1 LQPGCEGVTTGCG
14 AAMDF
19 RILGPLEVDDDGR
32 SVELGGARQRALLA
46 ILVLRRNEVVT
57 TDRLIEDMCGGRPPP
72 TASKSLQAH
81 VSRLRSALRPESRL
95 HTRAGG
101 YVLEIDADELDAD
114 RAAHL
119 LADGRQAR
127 TAGDHDAAAVSLAAA
142 LRLWRGPPLADV
154 AYDGF
159 AQDEIAR
166 LNELRLECLE
176 ERLDADLD
184 RGRHAEV
191 AGELER
197 LVAEYPLRERLRRQL
212 MLSLYRCGRQVEAL
226 ACYQNGRRLMLED
239 LGLEPGRELQEL
251 ERAILNHDR
260 RLDPPRPKRGDPLV
274 GDAPGR
280 RASGV
285 FVGREREL
293 GEVIAAFDDA
303 RSGRGRLVLLTGEAG
318 IGKSR
323 LADELAAHA
332 QARGAKVLW
341 GRCWEAGGAPAYWPW
356 VQALRSYLREC
367 DHDALR
373 VQLGAGTP
381 DLAHLLPDLRER
393 FPDVPELHDLESEGA
408 RFRLFD
414 AVATFLRNASEETP
428 LVLVLDDLHV
438 ADAPS
443 LLMLQFVAAEIADA
457 RVTLLA
463 IYRDPDPDRGEH
475 EDARLHDLTRAASVR
490 IALGGLAETDVVSYV
505 RSTAAVEPPTSVV
518 EAIFRETEG
527 NPLFVGEVVRL
538 LAAEDLLDR
547 PLHASWH
554 LNVPRGVR
562 DVIGRR
568 LRHVSPECIDVLTL
582 ASVLG
587 REFGLDAL
595 ERLSGRPAK
604 ELLEV
609 LDQAVAAR
617 VVTDVPGTTGRL
629 RFGHALIRDT
639 LYDGLMPARRVALH
653 RSAGEALEAL
663 YARHREPH
671 LTELAHHFALAAP
684 GGDAAKAIDYARQ
697 AGDHASQLLAHEE
710 AARLYELALSSLA
723 MDTAEETLEC
733 RLHLALGDALA
744 RGGDLARAKDA
755 FLRAASIARSL
766 GDAQALAAAA
776 LGYGGRIVWARA
788 GTDHLVVHLLE
799 EALDSLGDAVSPLR
813 ARLLAR
819 LGGALRDERD
829 PARREAIGELAIS
842 IARQTGDRSA
852 LAYALL
858 GLCAAYQASP
868 DHARRLDVAAEL
880 EREAQLVGDK
890 EAQCDVYMAQ
900 SLVYYELGRL
910 DIVREGTA
918 AMTALAEEL
927 RQPSQLWVATATQ
940 AMLALHDG
948 RFADAEELIPAALA
962 LGRHSQ
968 ETMAEVGY
976 AFQLYELR
984 REQDRSGEAYD
995 LLARAATDVPAR
1007 PVYRCALARLAVE
1020 LERPAEARR
1029 LFEELA
1035 ANEFEVVPRD
1045 QEWLLAAALLTEVC
1059 KALGDT
1065 PRAAVL
1071 YDAQRSYSGRIASD
1085 IYEGSAGAVDRALG
1099 ILAAMLGRDSEAVA
1113 HLEAAIELNE
1123 QTGARPWAAYARV
1136 DLAEVLLDL
1145 ADTARARDLL
1155 EEARATAT
1163 TLGMTAL
1170 QNRVAILTS

>member
-1 LQPGCEGVTTGCG
+1 
-14 AAMDF
+14 MDF
-19 RILGPLEVDDDGR
+19 RILGPLEVDDGGR

-46 ILVLRRNEVVT
+46 ILVLRRNEVVSA
-57 TDRLIEDMCGGRPPP
+57 DRLIEDLYGGRPPA
-72 TASKSLQAH
+72 TAPKSLQAH
-81 VSRLRSALRPESRL
+81 VSRVRSALRPENRL

-101 YVLEIDADELDAD
+101 YVLEIGTDELDAD

-119 LADGRQAR
+119 LADGRRAR

-212 MLSLYRCGRQVEAL
+212 MLSLYRCGRQAEAL
-226 ACYQNGRRLMLED
+226 AAYQNGRRLMVEA

-260 RLDPPRPKRGDPLV
+260 RLDAPPPKRGEALD

-280 RASGV
+280 RASGL

-323 LADELAAHA
+323 LADELAGYA
-332 QARGAKVLW
+332 QARGANVLW

-356 VQALRSYLREC
+356 VQALRSYIRERDRDTLR
-367 DHDALR
+367 R
-373 VQLGAGTP
+373 QLGAGTP

-443 LLMLQFVAAEIADA
+443 LLMLQFVAGEIADA

-475 EDARLHDLTRAASVR
+475 EDARLPELARAASLR
-490 IALGGLAETDVVSYV
+490 IALGGLAEMDVASYV
-505 RSTAAVEPPTSVV
+505 RSTSAVEPPTSVV

-538 LAAEDLLDR
+538 LAAEGLLDR
-547 PLHASWH
+547 PRHPSWH

-595 ERLSGRPAK
+595 ERLSGRPAQ
-604 ELLEV
+604 ELLDV

-629 RFGHALIRDT
+629 RFAHALIRDT
-639 LYDGLMPARRVALH
+639 LYDSLTRARRVALH
-653 RSAGEALEAL
+653 RRAGEALEEL
-663 YARHREPH
+663 YARNPEPH
-671 LTELAHHFALAAP
+671 LTELAHHFTVAAP
-684 GGDAAKAIDYARQ
+684 GGDASKAVDLAQR
-697 AGDHASQLLAHEE
+697 AGDHAAQLLAHEE
-710 AARLYELALSSLA
+710 AARLYELALSALA
-723 MDTAEETLEC
+723 LDPAAEDALEC
-733 RLHLALGDALA
+733 RLHLTLGDALA
-744 RGGDLARAKDA
+744 RAGDLARAKDA
-755 FLRAASIARSL
+755 FLRAAAMARSL
-766 GDAQALAAAA
+766 GDAEALAAAA

-788 GTDHLVVHLLE
+788 GTDQLVVHLLE
-799 EALDSLGDAVSPLR
+799 EALDALGDAVSPLR

-829 PARREAIGELAIS
+829 PARREAIGELAVS
-842 IARQTGDRSA
+842 IARQSGDRSA

-858 GLCAAYQASP
+858 GLSAACQASP
-868 DHARRLDVAAEL
+868 DHARRLEVAAEL
-880 EREAQLVGDK
+880 AREARRLGDK
-890 EAQCDVYMAQ
+890 EAQCDVHMAK
-900 SLVYYELGRL
+900 SLVYFELGRL

-927 RQPSQLWVATATQ
+927 RQPSQLWVAAATR
-940 AMLALHDG
+940 AMLALHEG
-948 RFADAEELIPAALA
+948 RYTEAEELIPYALA
-962 LGRHSQ
+962 LGRPSQ
-968 ETMAEVGY
+968 QTMAEVGY
-976 AFQLYELR
+976 AFQLYTLR
-984 REQDRSGEAYD
+984 REQDRADETYD
-995 LLARAATDVPAR
+995 LLARAASDVPAR

-1020 LERPAEARR
+1020 LERTAEARR

-1035 ANEFEVVPRD
+1035 ANDFEVVPRD
-1045 QEWLLAAALLTEVC
+1045 QEWLLAASVLTDVC
-1059 KALGDT
+1059 KSLRDI

-1071 YDAQRSYSGRIASD
+1071 YDAQLPYAGRVASD
-1085 IYEGSAGAVDRALG
+1085 IYEGSAGAVERALG
-1099 ILAAMLGRDSEAVA
+1099 ILAAMLGRGSEAVA

-1145 ADTARARDLL
+1145 GDAARARDLL
-1155 EEARATAT
+1155 EEARATAM

>member
-1 LQPGCEGVTTGCG
+1 
-14 AAMDF
+14 MDF
-19 RILGPLEVDDDGR
+19 RILGPLEVDDGGR

-46 ILVLRRNEVVT
+46 ILVLRRNEVVSA
-57 TDRLIEDMCGGRPPP
+57 DRLIEDLYGGRPPA

-81 VSRLRSALRPESRL
+81 VSRVRSALRPESRL

-101 YVLEIDADELDAD
+101 YVLEIGTDELDAD
-114 RAAHL
+114 RAATL
-119 LADGRQAR
+119 LAEGRAAHAAGNHDGAA
-127 TAGDHDAAAVSLAAA
+127 TALAAA
-142 LRLWRGPPLADV
+142 LGLWRGPPLPDV
-154 AYDGF
+154 AYDSF

-166 LNELRLECLE
+166 LDELRLECLE
-176 ERLDADLD
+176 ERLDADLGC
-184 RGRHAEV
+184 GRHAEV

-197 LVAEYPLRERLRRQL
+197 LVAEHPLRERFRGQL
-212 MLSLYRCGRQVEAL
+212 MLSLYRCGRQADAL
-226 ACYQNGRRLMLED
+226 AAYQDARRVLLDE
-239 LGLEPGRELQEL
+239 LGLEPGRALQDL

-260 RLDPPRPKRGDPLV
+260 HLDAPVLEHVEERARDGH
-274 GDAPGR
+274 PGR
-280 RASGV
+280 RAGGV

-323 LADELAAHA
+323 LADELAGHAH
-332 QARGAKVLW
+332 ARGAHVLW

-356 VQALRSYLREC
+356 VQALRSYVREC
-367 DHDALR
+367 EPDKLR
-373 VQLGAGTP
+373 RQLGAGTP

-414 AVATFLRNASEETP
+414 AVATFLGNASEDAP

-443 LLMLQFVAAEIADA
+443 LLMLQFVAAGVADA

-463 IYRDPDPDRGEH
+463 IYRDPDPDHGEQ
-475 EDARLHDLTRAASVR
+475 EDSRLTDLGRAASVR
-490 IALGGLAETDVVSYV
+490 VALGGLAESDVASYV
-505 RSTAAVEPPTSVV
+505 RSAVAVEPPTSVV
-518 EAIFRETEG
+518 DAIARETEG

-538 LAAEDLLDR
+538 LAAEGLLDR

-554 LNVPRGVR
+554 LTVPRGVR
-562 DVIGRR
+562 EVIERR
-568 LRHVSPECIDVLTL
+568 LRHVSPECIEVLTL
-582 ASVLG
+582 AAVLG
-587 REFGLDAL
+587 REFGLDVLA
-595 ERLSGRPAK
+595 RLSARPAH
-604 ELLEV
+604 ELLDV
-609 LDQAVAAR
+609 LDQAVTAR

-629 RFGHALIRDT
+629 RFAHALIRDT
-639 LYDGLMPARRVALH
+639 LYDGLTPARRVALH
-653 RSAGEALEAL
+653 RSAGKALEDL

-684 GGDAAKAIDYARQ
+684 GGDVAKAVDYARQ

-723 MDTAEETLEC
+723 MDTAGEEILEC
-733 RLHLALGDALA
+733 RLHLALGDAVA

-755 FLRAASIARSL
+755 FLRAASMARALS
-766 GDAQALAAAA
+766 DAEALAAAA

-799 EALDSLGDAVSPLR
+799 EALEALGDVVSPLR

-819 LGGALRDERD
+819 LAGALRDERD

-842 IARQTGDRSA
+842 IARQTGDRTA

-880 EREAQLVGDK
+880 EREARLVGDK
-890 EAQCDVYMAQ
+890 EAQCDVYMTQ
-900 SLVYYELGRL
+900 SLVYFELGRL

-927 RQPSQLWVATATQ
+927 RQPSQLWVATATR
-940 AMLALHDG
+940 AMLALHEG

-962 LGRHSQ
+962 LGQHSQ

-984 REQDRSGEAYD
+984 REQGRPSEAYD
-995 LLARAATDVPAR
+995 LLARAASDVPAR

-1020 LERPAEARR
+1020 LERTAEARR

-1035 ANEFEVVPRD
+1035 ANDFEVVPRD
-1045 QEWLLAAALLTEVC
+1045 QEWLLAAAVLTDVC
-1059 KALGDT
+1059 KSLRDI

-1071 YDAQRSYSGRIASD
+1071 YDAQLPYTGRVASD

-1113 HLEAAIELNE
+1113 HLEAAIDINE
-1123 QTGARPWAAYARV
+1123 RTGARPWAAYARV
-1136 DLAEVLLDL
+1136 DLAEVLLERGDGVRL
-1145 ADTARARDLL
+1145 RARELL
-1155 EEARATAT
+1155 EEARMTAE

-1170 QNRVAILTS
+1170 EQRIATLAN

>member
-1 LQPGCEGVTTGCG
+1 
-14 AAMDF
+14 MYF

-46 ILVLRRNEVVT
+46 ILLLHRNEVVSA
-57 TDRLIEDMCGGRPPP
+57 DRLIEELYDGRPPP
-72 TASKSLQAH
+72 TAAKSLQAH
-81 VSRLRSALRPESRL
+81 VSRLRGALRPEDRL
-95 HTRAGG
+95 HTRPGG
-101 YVLEIDADELDAD
+101 YVLEVAPDELDAD
-114 RAAHL
+114 RAARL
-119 LADGRQAR
+119 LAEGRKAR
-127 TAGDHDAAAVSLAAA
+127 GAGDQDAAAMSFDSA
-142 LRLWRGPPLADV
+142 LGLWRGRPLTDV

-166 LNELRLECLE
+166 LDELRLECLE
-176 ERLDADLD
+176 ERLETDLE

-191 AGELER
+191 VGDLER
-197 LVAEYPLRERLRRQL
+197 LVAEHPARERLRGQL
-212 MLSLYRCGRQVEAL
+212 MLALYRSGRQADAL
-226 ACYQNGRRLMLED
+226 AAYQDARRALLDE
-239 LGLEPGRELQEL
+239 LGIEPGRALQEL

-260 RLDPPRPKRGDPLV
+260 RLDAPVSIEAPDRSEH
-274 GDAPGR
+274 PGR
-280 RASGV
+280 RAAGV

-293 GEVIAAFDDA
+293 ADILGAFDDA
-303 RSGRGRLVLLTGEAG
+303 RSGTGRLVLLTGEPG

-332 QARGAKVLW
+332 QARGTTVLW

-356 VQALRSYLREC
+356 VQALRSYVRDQDPVTLR
-367 DHDALR
+367 R
-373 VQLGAGTP
+373 QLGAGTS
-381 DLAHLLPDLRER
+381 DLAHLLPDLREL

-438 ADAPS
+438 ADEPS
-443 LLMLQFVAAEIADA
+443 LLMLQFVASGIADA

-463 IYRDPDPDRGEH
+463 IYRDPDPDRGEQ
-475 EDARLHDLTRAASVR
+475 EDARLPELARAASVR
-490 IALGGLAETDVVSYV
+490 IALGGLAEMDVVSYV

-518 EAIFRETEG
+518 DAIFRETEG

-538 LAAEDLLDR
+538 LATEGLLDR

-595 ERLSGRPAK
+595 ERLSERPAR
-604 ELLEV
+604 ELLDV
-609 LDQAVAAR
+609 LDHAVAAR
-617 VVTDVPGTTGRL
+617 VVTDVPGTTRRL
-629 RFGHALIRDT
+629 RFAHALIRDT
-639 LYDGLMPARRVALH
+639 LYDSLTTARRVALH
-653 RSAGEALEAL
+653 RRAAEALEEL
-663 YARHREPH
+663 YARNPEPH
-671 LTELAHHFALAAP
+671 LTELAHHFTVAAP
-684 GGDAAKAIDYARQ
+684 GGDASKAVDLAQRAGDYAAR
-697 AGDHASQLLAHEE
+697 LLAHEE
-710 AARLYELALSSLA
+710 AARLYELALSALA
-723 MDTAEETLEC
+723 IDPAAEDALEC

-744 RGGDLARAKDA
+744 RAGDLARAQDA
-755 FLRAASIARSL
+755 FLRAVAMARSL
-766 GDAQALAAAA
+766 GDAEALAAAA

-799 EALDSLGDAVSPLR
+799 EALDALGDTVSPLR

-829 PARREAIGELAIS
+829 PSRREAIGELAVS

-858 GLCAAYQASP
+858 GLNAACRAS
-868 DHARRLDVAAEL
+868 DHARRLEVAAEL
-880 EREAQLVGDK
+880 AREARRLGDK
-890 EAQCDVYMAQ
+890 EAQCDVHMAE
-900 SLVYYELGRL
+900 SLVYFELGRL

-918 AMTALAEEL
+918 AMTALAEEI
-927 RQPSQLWVATATQ
+927 RQPSQLWVAAATR
-940 AMLALHDG
+940 AMLALHEG
-948 RFADAEELIPAALA
+948 RYAEAEELIPYALA
-962 LGRHSQ
+962 LGQSSQ
-968 ETMAEVGY
+968 QTMAEVGY
-976 AFQLYELR
+976 AFQLYTLR
-984 REQDRSGEAYD
+984 REQARADETYD
-995 LLARAATDVPAR
+995 LLARAASDVPAR

-1020 LERPAEARR
+1020 LERTAEARR

-1035 ANEFEVVPRD
+1035 ANDFEVVPRD
-1045 QEWLLAAALLTEVC
+1045 QEWLLAASVLTDVC
-1059 KALGDT
+1059 RSLRDI

-1071 YDAQRSYSGRIASD
+1071 YDAQLPYAGRVASD

-1099 ILAAMLGRDSEAVA
+1099 ILAAMVGRDSEAVA

-1145 ADTARARDLL
+1145 GDAARARDLL
-1155 EEARATAT
+1155 AEAQTTALA
-1163 TLGMTAL
+1163 LGMTAL
-1170 QNRVAILTS
+1170 ENRIATLTS

>member
-1 LQPGCEGVTTGCG
+1 
-14 AAMDF
+14 MDF
-19 RILGPLEVDDDGR
+19 RILGPLEVDDGGR
-32 SVELGGARQRALLA
+32 SLELGGARQRALLA
-46 ILVLRRNEVVT
+46 ILVLRRNEVVSA
-57 TDRLIEDMCGGRPPP
+57 DRLIEDLYGGRPPA

-81 VSRLRSALRPESRL
+81 VSRVRSALRPESRL

-101 YVLEIDADELDAD
+101 YVLEIGTDELDAD
-114 RAAHL
+114 RAANL
-119 LADGRQAR
+119 LAEGREAR
-127 TAGDHDAAAVSLAAA
+127 AGGNHEAAAGALGAA
-142 LRLWRGPPLADV
+142 LALWRGQPLADV

-166 LNELRLECLE
+166 LDELRLECLE
-176 ERLDADLD
+176 ERLDADLH

-191 AGELER
+191 ARELER
-197 LVAEYPLRERLRRQL
+197 LVAEHPLRERFRGQL
-212 MLSLYRCGRQVEAL
+212 MLSLYRCGRQADAL
-226 ACYQNGRRLMLED
+226 AAYQDARRVLLDE
-239 LGLEPGRELQEL
+239 LGLEPGRTLQEL

-260 RLDPPRPKRGDPLV
+260 QLDAPAPERAKERERDGH
-274 GDAPGR
+274 PGR
-280 RASGV
+280 RAAGV

-323 LADELAAHA
+323 LADELAGHA
-332 QARGAKVLW
+332 QARGANVLW

-356 VQALRSYLREC
+356 VQALRSYVRERDRDTLR
-367 DHDALR
+367 R
-373 VQLGAGTP
+373 QLGAGTP
-381 DLAHLLPDLRER
+381 DLAHLLPDLREL

-414 AVATFLRNASEETP
+414 AVATFLRNASDETP

-443 LLMLQFVAAEIADA
+443 LLMLQFVAAGIAEA
-457 RVTLLA
+457 RVTVLA
-463 IYRDPDPDRGEH
+463 VYRDPDPDRGED
-475 EDARLHDLTRAASVR
+475 EDARLAELARVASVR
-490 IALGGLAETDVVSYV
+490 IPLGGLAEIDVAAYV

-518 EAIFRETEG
+518 DAIVRETEG

-538 LAAEDLLDR
+538 LAAEGLLDR

-562 DVIGRR
+562 EVIGRR
-568 LRHVSPECIDVLTL
+568 LRHVSPECIEVLTL

-587 REFGLDAL
+587 REFGLDPL
-595 ERLSGRPAK
+595 ERISARPAD
-604 ELLEV
+604 ELLDV

-629 RFGHALIRDT
+629 RFAHALIRDT
-639 LYDGLMPARRVALH
+639 LYDSLTPARRVALH
-653 RSAGEALEAL
+653 RRAGEALEDL

-671 LTELAHHFALAAP
+671 LTELAHHFAAAAP
-684 GGDAAKAIDYARQ
+684 GGDVAKAVDLARQ

-710 AARLYELALSSLA
+710 AARLYELALSALA
-723 MDTAEETLEC
+723 LNPAAEDVLDC
-733 RLHLALGDALA
+733 RLNLALGEALA
-744 RGGDLARAKDA
+744 RAGDLARAQDA
-755 FLRAASIARSL
+755 FLRAASMARSL
-766 GDAQALAAAA
+766 GDAEALAAAA
-776 LGYGGRIVWARA
+776 LGYGGRIVWSRA

-799 EALDSLGDAVSPLR
+799 EALDALGDAVSPLR

-829 PARREAIGELAIS
+829 PARREAIGELAVS
-842 IARQTGDRSA
+842 IARQSGDRSA

-858 GLCAAYQASP
+858 GLSAACQASP
-868 DHARRLDVAAEL
+868 DHARRLEAAAEL
-880 EREAQLVGDK
+880 AREARRLGDK
-890 EAQCDVYMAQ
+890 EAQCDVHMAE
-900 SLVYYELGRL
+900 SLVYFELGRL

-927 RQPSQLWVATATQ
+927 RQPSQLWVAAATR
-940 AMLALHDG
+940 AMLALHEG
-948 RFADAEELIPAALA
+948 RYTEAEELIPYALA
-962 LGRHSQ
+962 LGRPSQ
-968 ETMAEVGY
+968 QTMAEVGY
-976 AFQLYELR
+976 AFQLYTLR
-984 REQDRSGEAYD
+984 REQARADETYD
-995 LLARAATDVPAR
+995 LLARAASDVPAR

-1020 LERPAEARR
+1020 LNRIAEARR

-1035 ANEFEVVPRD
+1035 ANDFEIIPRD
-1045 QEWLLAAALLTEVC
+1045 QEWLLAASVLTDVC
-1059 KALGDT
+1059 KSLRDI

-1071 YDAQRSYSGRIASD
+1071 YDALLPYAGRVASD

-1113 HLEAAIELNE
+1113 HLETAIELNE

-1136 DLAEVLLDL
+1136 DLAEVVLDL
-1145 ADTARARDLL
+1145 GEHARAHELL
-1155 EEARATAT
+1155 AEAGATAT
-1163 TLGMTAL
+1163 ALGMTAL
-1170 QNRVAILTS
+1170 ENRIAPLTN

>member
-1 LQPGCEGVTTGCG
+1 
-14 AAMDF
+14 MDF

-57 TDRLIEDMCGGRPPP
+57 ADRLIEDLYGGRPPA
-72 TASKSLQAH
+72 TAAKSLQAH
-81 VSRLRSALRPESRL
+81 VSRVRSALRPQNRL

-101 YVLEIDADELDAD
+101 YVLEVATDELDAD
-114 RAAHL
+114 RAAQL
-119 LADGRQAR
+119 LAEGRRAR
-127 TAGDHDAAAVSLAAA
+127 AAGDHETAALSLAAA
-142 LRLWRGPPLADV
+142 LRLWRGTPLADV

-159 AQDEIAR
+159 AQDEIVR
-166 LNELRLECLE
+166 LEELRLECLE
-176 ERLDADLD
+176 ERLDSDLD

-197 LVAEYPLRERLRRQL
+197 LVAEHPLRERFRGQL
-212 MLSLYRCGRQVEAL
+212 MLCLYRSGRQAEAL
-226 ACYQNGRRLMLED
+226 AAYQDARRVLLEE
-239 LGLEPGRELQEL
+239 LGLEPGRALQDL

-260 RLDPPRPKRGDPLV
+260 RLD
-274 GDAPGR
+274 APVPEGSEERDRDGQLGR
-280 RASGV
+280 RAAGV

-323 LADELAAHA
+323 LADELTGHA
-332 QARGAKVLW
+332 QARGAHVLW

-356 VQALRSYLREC
+356 VQALRAYVREC
-367 DHDALR
+367 DRDTLSR
-373 VQLGAGTP
+373 QLGTGTP
-381 DLAHLLPDLRER
+381 DLAHLLPDLREL
-393 FPDVPELHDLESEGA
+393 FPDIPELHDLESEGA

-414 AVATFLRNASEETP
+414 AVATFLRNASKETP

-443 LLMLQFVAAEIADA
+443 LLMLQFVAAGIAEA
-457 RVTLLA
+457 RVTVLA
-463 IYRDPDPDRGEH
+463 IYRDPDPDRSER
-475 EDARLHDLTRAASVR
+475 EDPRLTELGRAASVR
-490 IALGGLAETDVVSYV
+490 VSLGGLAESDVASYV

-518 EAIFRETEG
+518 DAIVRETEG

-538 LAAEDLLDR
+538 LATEGLLDR

-554 LNVPRGVR
+554 LTVPRGVR
-562 DVIGRR
+562 EVIGRR
-568 LRHVSPECIDVLTL
+568 LRHVSPECIEVLTL

-587 REFGLDAL
+587 REFGLDVL
-595 ERLSGRPAK
+595 ERISARPAH
-604 ELLEV
+604 ELLDV

-629 RFGHALIRDT
+629 RFAHALIRDT
-639 LYDGLMPARRVALH
+639 LYDGLTPARRVALH
-653 RSAGEALEAL
+653 RSAGEALEDL

-684 GGDAAKAIDYARQ
+684 GGDAAKAVDYARQ

-766 GDAQALAAAA
+766 GDAEALAAAA

-984 REQDRSGEAYD
+984 REQGRSSEAYD

-1007 PVYRCALARLAVE
+1007 PVYRCALARLAAE

-1035 ANEFEVVPRD
+1035 ANEFELVPRD

-1059 KALGDT
+1059 KALGDI

-1099 ILAAMLGRDSEAVA
+1099 ILAAMLGRDSEAVE
-1113 HLEAAIELNE
+1113 HLEAAIDLNE
-1123 QTGARPWAAYARV
+1123 RTGSGPWAAYARV
-1136 DLAEVLLDL
+1136 DLAELLLERGD
-1145 ADTARARDLL
+1145 DARARDLL
-1155 EEARATAT
+1155 EEARVT
-1163 TLGMTAL
+1163 TEMLGMTAL
-1170 QNRVAILTS
+1170 GKRIARLTS

>member
-1 LQPGCEGVTTGCG
+1 
-14 AAMDF
+14 MYF

-46 ILVLRRNEVVT
+46 ILLLHRNEVVSA
-57 TDRLIEDMCGGRPPP
+57 DRLIEELYDGRPPP
-72 TASKSLQAH
+72 TAAKSLQAH
-81 VSRLRSALRPESRL
+81 VSRLRGALRPEDRL
-95 HTRAGG
+95 HTRPGG
-101 YVLEIDADELDAD
+101 YVLEVAPDELDAD
-114 RAAHL
+114 RAARL
-119 LADGRQAR
+119 LAEGRKAR
-127 TAGDHDAAAVSLAAA
+127 GAGDQDAAAMSFDSA
-142 LRLWRGPPLADV
+142 LGLWRGRPLTDV

-166 LNELRLECLE
+166 LDELRLECLE
-176 ERLDADLD
+176 ERLETDLE

-191 AGELER
+191 VGDLER
-197 LVAEYPLRERLRRQL
+197 LVAEHPARERLRGQL
-212 MLSLYRCGRQVEAL
+212 MLALYRSGRQADAL
-226 ACYQNGRRLMLED
+226 AAYQDARRALLDE
-239 LGLEPGRELQEL
+239 LGIEPGRALQEL

-260 RLDPPRPKRGDPLV
+260 RLDAPVSIEAPDRSEH
-274 GDAPGR
+274 PGR
-280 RASGV
+280 RAAGV

-293 GEVIAAFDDA
+293 ADILGAFDDA
-303 RSGRGRLVLLTGEAG
+303 RSGTGRLVLLTGEPG

-332 QARGAKVLW
+332 QARGTTVLW

-356 VQALRSYLREC
+356 VQALRSYVRDQDPVTLR
-367 DHDALR
+367 R
-373 VQLGAGTP
+373 QLGAGTS
-381 DLAHLLPDLRER
+381 DLAHLLPDLREL

-438 ADAPS
+438 ADEPS
-443 LLMLQFVAAEIADA
+443 LLMLQFVASGIADA

-463 IYRDPDPDRGEH
+463 IYRDPDPDRGEQ
-475 EDARLHDLTRAASVR
+475 EDARLPELARAASVR
-490 IALGGLAETDVVSYV
+490 IALGGLAEMDVVSYV

-518 EAIFRETEG
+518 DAIFRETEG

-538 LAAEDLLDR
+538 LATEGLLDR

-595 ERLSGRPAK
+595 ERLSERPAR
-604 ELLEV
+604 ELLDV
-609 LDQAVAAR
+609 LDHAVAAR
-617 VVTDVPGTTGRL
+617 VVTDVPGTTRRL
-629 RFGHALIRDT
+629 RFAHALIRDT
-639 LYDGLMPARRVALH
+639 LYDSLTTARRVALH
-653 RSAGEALEAL
+653 RRAAEALEEL
-663 YARHREPH
+663 YARNPEPH
-671 LTELAHHFALAAP
+671 LTELAHHFTVAAP
-684 GGDAAKAIDYARQ
+684 GGDASKAVDLAQRAGDYAAR
-697 AGDHASQLLAHEE
+697 LLAHEE
-710 AARLYELALSSLA
+710 AARLYELALSALA
-723 MDTAEETLEC
+723 IDPAAEDALEC

-744 RGGDLARAKDA
+744 RAGDLARAQDA
-755 FLRAASIARSL
+755 FLRAVAMARSL
-766 GDAQALAAAA
+766 GDAEALAAAA

-799 EALDSLGDAVSPLR
+799 EALDALGDTVSPLR

-829 PARREAIGELAIS
+829 PARREAIGELAVS

-858 GLCAAYQASP
+858 GLNAACRAS
-868 DHARRLDVAAEL
+868 DHARRLEVAAEL
-880 EREAQLVGDK
+880 AREARRLGDK
-890 EAQCDVYMAQ
+890 EAQCDVHMAE
-900 SLVYYELGRL
+900 SLVYFELGRL

-918 AMTALAEEL
+918 AMTALAEEI
-927 RQPSQLWVATATQ
+927 RQPSQLWVAAATR
-940 AMLALHDG
+940 AMLALHEG
-948 RFADAEELIPAALA
+948 RYAEAEELIPYALA
-962 LGRHSQ
+962 LGRSSQ
-968 ETMAEVGY
+968 QTMAEVGY
-976 AFQLYELR
+976 AFQLYTLR
-984 REQDRSGEAYD
+984 REQARADETYD
-995 LLARAATDVPAR
+995 LLARAASDVPAR

-1020 LERPAEARR
+1020 LERTAEARR

-1035 ANEFEVVPRD
+1035 ANDFEVVPRD
-1045 QEWLLAAALLTEVC
+1045 QEWLLAASVLTDVC
-1059 KALGDT
+1059 RSLRDI

-1071 YDAQRSYSGRIASD
+1071 YDAQLPYAGRVASD

-1099 ILAAMLGRDSEAVA
+1099 ILAAMVGRDSEAVA

-1145 ADTARARDLL
+1145 GDAARARDLL
-1155 EEARATAT
+1155 AEAQTTALA
-1163 TLGMTAL
+1163 LGMTAL
-1170 QNRVAILTS
+1170 ENRIATLTS

>member
-1 LQPGCEGVTTGCG
+1 
-14 AAMDF
+14 MNF
-19 RILGPLEVDDDGR
+19 RILGPLEVEDGR
-32 SVELGGARQRALLA
+32 RSIELGGARQRALLA
-46 ILVLRRNEVVT
+46 ILLLRRNEVVT
-57 TDRLIEDMCGGRPPP
+57 ADRLIEELYDGRPPP
-72 TASKSLQAH
+72 TAAKSLQAH
-81 VSRLRSALRPESRL
+81 ISRLRSALRPENRL
-95 HTRAGG
+95 HTRGGG
-101 YVLEIDADELDAD
+101 YVLEVATDELDAD
-114 RAAHL
+114 RAARL
-119 LADGRQAR
+119 LADGRNAR
-127 TAGDHDAAAVSLAAA
+127 GAGDHEAAATSLDSA
-142 LRLWRGPPLADV
+142 LELWRGRPLADL

-166 LNELRLECLE
+166 LDELRLECLE

-184 RGRHAEV
+184 RGRHAEA

-197 LVAEYPLRERLRRQL
+197 LVADYPLRERLRGQL
-212 MLSLYRCGRQVEAL
+212 MLSLYRCGRQAEAL
-226 ACYQNGRRLMLED
+226 AAYQDGRRVLLDE
-239 LGLEPGRELQEL
+239 LGLEPGRSLQDL

-260 RLDPPRPKRGDPLV
+260 LLDAPDSGHAKAVD
-274 GDAPGR
+274 GDAHAGR
-280 RASGV
+280 RAAGV

-293 GEVIAAFDDA
+293 GEIVAAFDDA
-303 RSGRGRLVLLTGEAG
+303 QSGRGRLVLLTGEAG

-323 LADELAAHA
+323 LADELAGHA
-332 QARGAKVLW
+332 KARGAHVLW

-356 VQALRSYLREC
+356 VQALRSYVREC
-367 DHDALR
+367 DPDKLR
-373 VQLGAGTP
+373 SQLAAGIQ

-414 AVATFLRNASEETP
+414 AVAAFLRNASEEAP

-463 IYRDPDPDRGEH
+463 IYRDPDPERGEDED
-475 EDARLHDLTRAASVR
+475 EDARLTDLGRAASVR
-490 IALGGLAETDVVSYV
+490 SALGGLSESDVVAYV
-505 RSTAAVEPPTSVV
+505 RSTAAVDPPRTVV
-518 EAIFRETEG
+518 DAIVRETEG

-538 LAAEDLLDR
+538 LAAEGLLDR

-562 DVIGRR
+562 EVIGRR
-568 LRHVSPECIDVLTL
+568 LRHVSPDCIDVLTL
-582 ASVLG
+582 ATVLG

-595 ERLSGRPAK
+595 ERLSGRTAD
-604 ELLEV
+604 ELLDV
-609 LDQAVAAR
+609 LDQVVGAR
-617 VVTDVPGTTGRL
+617 VVTDVPGTPGRL
-629 RFGHALIRDT
+629 RFAHALIRDT
-639 LYDGLMPARRVALH
+639 LYDGLTPARRVALH
-653 RSAGEALEAL
+653 RRAGEALEDL

-684 GGDAAKAIDYARQ
+684 GGDVAKAVDYARR
-697 AGDHASQLLAHEE
+697 AGDQASQLLAHEE

-723 MDTAEETLEC
+723 MDTAAEEVLEC
-733 RLHLALGDALA
+733 RLYLALGDALA

-766 GDAQALAAAA
+766 GDAEALATAA

-799 EALDSLGDAVSPLR
+799 EALDSLGDTVSPLR

-842 IARQTGDRSA
+842 IARRTGDRSA

-868 DHARRLDVAAEL
+868 DHARRLEVAAEL
-880 EREAQLVGDK
+880 AREARLVGDK

-900 SLVYYELGRL
+900 SLVYFELGRL
-910 DIVREGTA
+910 DIVRQGTD
-918 AMTALAEEL
+918 AMEALAEEL
-927 RQPSQLWVATATQ
+927 RQPSQLWVATASQ
-940 AMLALHDG
+940 AMLALYDG
-948 RFADAEELIPAALA
+948 RYADAEELIPAAFA

-984 REQDRSGEAYD
+984 REQGRASETYE
-995 LLARAATDVPAR
+995 LLARAASDVPAR
-1007 PVYRCALARLAVE
+1007 PVYRCALARLAIE
-1020 LERPAEARR
+1020 LERPAEGRR

-1059 KALGDT
+1059 KALGDI

-1071 YDAQRSYSGRIASD
+1071 YDAQLSYTGRIASD

-1099 ILAAMLGRDSEAVA
+1099 ILAAMLGRDSKAVE

-1123 QTGARPWAAYARV
+1123 RTGARPWAAYARV
-1136 DLAEVLLDL
+1136 DLAELLRELGDSE
-1145 ADTARARDLL
+1145 RAGGLL
-1155 EEARATAT
+1155 EEARTTAE

-1170 QNRVAILTS
+1170 EKRIATLAN